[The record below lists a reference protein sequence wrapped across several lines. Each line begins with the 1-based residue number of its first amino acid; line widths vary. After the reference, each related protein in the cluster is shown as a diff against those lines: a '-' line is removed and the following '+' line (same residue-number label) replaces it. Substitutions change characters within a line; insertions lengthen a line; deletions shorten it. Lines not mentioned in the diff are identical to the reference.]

1 MFPGYL
7 FVRDSMAKDRYI
19 DLLKVRGIVRVLEAG
34 WTRLTPVPHADI
46 DAIQRIMQAD
56 VPVYAHPHLEQ
67 GDRVRV
73 IDGPLAELEGL
84 FIQDKSSKGRLVV
97 SIDLLGRSVAVE
109 VDVNAITA
117 C

>member
-1 MFPGYL
+1 M
-7 FVRDSMAKDRYI
+7 
-19 DLLKVRGIVRVLEAG
+19 
-34 WTRLTPVPHADI
+34 
-46 DAIQRIMQAD
+46 
-56 VPVYAHPHLEQ
+56 
-67 GDRVRV
+67 RV